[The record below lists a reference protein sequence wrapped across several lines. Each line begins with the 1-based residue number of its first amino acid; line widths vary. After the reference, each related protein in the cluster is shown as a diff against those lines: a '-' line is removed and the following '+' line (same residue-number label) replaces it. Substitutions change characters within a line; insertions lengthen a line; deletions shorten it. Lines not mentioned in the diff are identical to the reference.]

1 MAFCRRSLLVLATA
15 LALAPAGALAKEE
28 SKIQVLLL
36 APGVV
41 CDGNGNGGGLA
52 KGQGPIADVKSFLQ
66 EPGGKAELQ
75 LRVRGLAPSTDH
87 ELLALASESDL
98 EPQLLASF
106 TTAANGQFVGSFDL
120 HKADAADAPVDP
132 RGKYLVVEEAGSDTD
147 LLAGWLYGAAEDDC
161 PMTKVKELTSL
172 APDADADPTGSA
184 DARYDMRPNGH
195 GSLVVT
201 LRGVPAG
208 DYDIFVED
216 AGVDPV
222 ETLTPNPGGSAR
234 ASFSTKPSNGNG
246 NGNVQG
252 HNKKGALGFDPRR
265 KRIEIKQGDQVFF
278 AGPMLAQIEGLNA
291 CSASS
296 TPLTLTLPAGSGTA
310 ALELEDNCETALVV
324 DASGLDEDTYD
335 LVVGGVDVANVVVGP
350 DGLVALRFDPT
361 PDAAGELPLDFAVG
375 SASSIELVLQP

>member
-1 MAFCRRSLLVLATA
+1 MAFRRRYLLVPATA
-15 LALAPAGALAKEE
+15 LTLAPAGAFAKEE

-41 CDGNGNGGGLA
+41 CDGNGGGLA
-52 KGQGPIADVKSFLQ
+52 KGQGPIGEVRSFLQ

-201 LRGVPAG
+201 LRGVPPG
-208 DYDIFVED
+208 DYDIYVED
-216 AGVDPV
+216 AGVEPV

-234 ASFSTKPSNGNG
+234 ASFTTKPSNGNG
-246 NGNVQG
+246 NGQG
-252 HNKKGALGFDPRR
+252 HNKRGALGFDPRR
-265 KRIEIKQGDQVFF
+265 KSIELRQGDQVYF
-278 AGPMLAQIEGLNA
+278 AGPMLAQVEGLNV
-291 CSASS
+291 CSASTTS
-296 TPLTLTLPAGSGTA
+296 LTLALPAGSGTA
-310 ALELEDNCETALVV
+310 ALEVESDCETALVV
-324 DASGLDEDTYD
+324 DASGLAAGTYD
-335 LVVGGVDVANVVVGP
+335 LLVDGVDVADVVVAG
-350 DGLVALRFDPT
+350 DGIAAARFDPT
-361 PDAAGELPLDFAVG
+361 PDAVGELPLDFAIS
-375 SASSIELVLQP
+375 SASSIELVLQQP